1 MPRKNY
7 SGENNPFYGK
17 KHSEKSKKKMGGAAV
32 DYSGENNPFYGKTH
46 TKENIEK
53 MRERMGGK
61 VSGSDNP
68 FYGKS
73 HSNESLDKIRES
85 NRKHREENKN
95 LILERQLKRLNLN
108 EEKLRSLFLKYK
120 NSEINS
126 DDLQKEAEVDKRVI
140 FKYIKL
146 FKIATTEEIEKI
158 KMSKKMKR
166 SKSSPELKLYNFLS
180 EKYGAH
186 NVIWSH
192 KIGRFFYDFFVLN
205 SILIE
210 YDGYYWHN
218 CRDTNDDKKNSL
230 AKELGIPLI
239 RIAEPESRKTDF
251 NKEFKR
257 INEAIDEIQTSRNN
271 LKKEPSL

>member
-1 MPRKNY
+1 MPKKN
-7 SGENNPFYGK
+7 
-17 KHSEKSKKKMGGAAV
+17 
-32 DYSGENNPFYGKTH
+32 YSGENNPFYGKTH

-53 MRERMGGK
+53 MRERMSGK

-73 HSNESLDKIRES
+73 HSDESLDKIKEG
-85 NRKHREENKN
+85 NRKYREENKK
-95 LILERQLKRLNLN
+95 LILERQLKRLNLD
-108 EEKLRSLFLKYK
+108 EEKLRFLFLKYK

-146 FKIATTEEIEKI
+146 FEIATTEEIEEIKI
-158 KMSKKMKR
+158 SKKMKR
-166 SKSSPELKLYNFLS
+166 SRSSAELKLYNFLS
-180 EKYGAH
+180 KKYGDH

-205 SILIE
+205 SVLIE

-218 CRDTNDDKKNSL
+218 CHHTNDDKKDSL

-251 NKEFKR
+251 EKEFKR
-257 INEAIDEIQTSRNN
+257 ISEVIDEIQASRN
-271 LKKEPSL
+271 